1 MKLSKKFMFLT
12 ILSILMLVLVACGN
26 DDSETNSPENN
37 KETEG
42 QTTDSNTEVTEEKPL
57 FDKDYLSIHTGGAQG
72 TYYPLGGTFA
82 ELITTATGVK
92 TTAEVSQASA
102 ANMIAL
108 QDGKGDIAFVQTD
121 IAFYATEGKLMF
133 KEKIDTVSAI
143 GALYPETVQLVTL
156 TSSGIKSFEDLKGK
170 KVSVGAPGSG
180 TYANAEQ
187 LLEIHGISMD
197 DIEPQHLDFGESADS
212 IQAGQIDAAFITA
225 GYPTGAVEALNAT
238 TKGVYI
244 VPVTADKAE
253 ELIAKYPYYA
263 KDLIPAG
270 TYGLTEEVPAVSVGA
285 MLAVK
290 KDLPEDLVYEIT
302 KAIYDNTDKI
312 SHPKGAF
319 INAKTGLDGIGIE
332 VHPGAKK
339 YFDEVNN

>member
-1 MKLSKKFMFLT
+1 MFKTKNMFFVLL
-12 ILSILMLVLVACGN
+12 ISALMLVLAACGSD
-26 DDSETNSPENN
+26 DDSSTTSDGG
-37 KETEG
+37 TTT
-42 QTTDSNTEVTEEKPL
+42 TTD
-57 FDKDYLSIHTGGAQG
+57 KDSGSEATADFGDVKFLSILTGGTQG

-82 ELITTATGVK
+82 DLITTDTGVK

-102 ANMIAL
+102 ANMTAL
-108 QDGKGDIAFVQTD
+108 AAGDGGEVAFVQTD
-121 IAFYATEGKLMF
+121 IAYYATQGTLMF
-133 KEKIDTVSAI
+133 EGQKIDSVVAL

-156 TSSGIKSFEDLKGK
+156 ADSGIKTFADLKGK

-187 LLEIHGISMD
+187 LLEIHGLTMN
-197 DIEPQHLDFGESADS
+197 DIKAQNLDFGESTDG
-212 IQAGQIDAAFITA
+212 IQSGQIDAAFITA

-238 TKGVYI
+238 NGVYI
-244 VPVTADKAE
+244 VPVEADKAA

-263 KDLIPAG
+263 VDKIPSG
-270 TYGLTEEVPAVSVGA
+270 TYGLETDVPAVSVGA

-290 KDLPEDLVYEIT
+290 KDLPEDLVYAMT

-319 INAKTGLDGIGIE
+319 IKAETGLDGIGID
-332 VHPGAKK
+332 VHPGAQK
-339 YFDEVNN
+339 YFDEVK